1 MAQFYLLKDS
11 DGKKSVSYTMVVIT
25 FVVCTV
31 WLSLSMFQKVFH
43 LDVREFDASG
53 ASMWFAPIAALYF
66 SRKWQQAQ
74 SDAKTKLGV
83 NIPNAITGTE
93 EEEK

>member
-1 MAQFYLLKDS
+1 MLLQATGTLDSQAMTRSVAQ
-11 DGKKSVSYTMVVIT
+11 G
-25 FVVCTV
+25 
-31 WLSLSMFQKVFH
+31 
-43 LDVREFDASG
+43 DAGG

-83 NIPNAITGTE
+83 NIPNAITDTE
-93 EEEK
+93 EDK